1 MDKINVLGHDF
12 EVQKLQVSC
21 VNAAFFSTQ
30 AWSTNRIYSLTISQS
45 NIVNKSY
52 DDLLNDLESVCD
64 GSSMRGANVNHIA
77 IVDTNLRKA
86 VLAKMLKKESD
97 LEKAIEENDDVFF
110 AAYDKLIID
119 LYLNK
124 QLNVCKVTLDVS
136 TLTGGKHTSYVSQ
149 ISDNKTAA
157 SSRDVF
163 DFASG
168 IQKSVLSAAA
178 DILAAVEEEEEDDE
192 EE

>member
-1 MDKINVLGHDF
+1 MEKVNVLGRDF
-12 EVQKLQVSC
+12 DVQKLQVSC
-21 VNAAFFSTQ
+21 VNAAYFSTQ

-45 NIVNKSY
+45 DIVGKSY
-52 DDLLNDLESVCD
+52 DDLLNDLDAVCD
-64 GSSMRGANVNHIA
+64 GSSMRGASVNHIA
-77 IVDTNLRKA
+77 VVDTNLRKA
-86 VLAKMLKKESD
+86 ILAKMLKTEND
-97 LEKAIEENDDVFF
+97 LEKAIAENDDTFF
-110 AAYDKLIID
+110 AAYDKLVVD

-136 TLTGGKHTSYVSQ
+136 TLTGGMHTSYVSQ
-149 ISDNKTAA
+149 IGDNKTAA

-178 DILAAVEEEEEDDE
+178 DILAAIEDEEDEEEE
-192 EE
+192 

>member
-1 MDKINVLGHDF
+1 MEKINILGHNFD
-12 EVQKLQVSC
+12 VQRLSVSC
-21 VNAAFFSTQ
+21 VNAAYFSTQ
-30 AWSTNRIYSLTISQS
+30 AWSTNRIYSLAISQS
-45 NIVNKSY
+45 DIVSKSY
-52 DDLLNDLESVCD
+52 DDLLNNLDAVCD

-77 IVDTNLRKA
+77 VVDTNLRKA
-86 VLAKMLKKESD
+86 VLAKMLKTEND
-97 LEKAIEENDDVFF
+97 LEKAINENDDVFF

-136 TLTGGKHTSYVSQ
+136 TLTNGAHTTYKSE
-149 ISDNKTAA
+149 INGNTTEA
-157 SSRDVF
+157 STRDVF

-178 DILAAVEEEEEDDE
+178 DMLAAVEDDEDE

>member
-1 MDKINVLGHDF
+1 MEKINILGHDF
-12 EVQKLQVSC
+12 DVQRLSVSC
-21 VNAAFFSTQ
+21 VNAAYFSTQ
-30 AWSTNRIYSLTISQS
+30 VWSTNRIYSLTISQS
-45 NIVNKSY
+45 DIVGKSY
-52 DDLLNDLESVCD
+52 DDLLNNLDAVCD

-77 IVDTNLRKA
+77 VVDTNLRKA
-86 VLAKMLKKESD
+86 VLAKMLKTEND
-97 LEKAIEENDDVFF
+97 LEKAINENDDVFF

-136 TLTGGKHTSYVSQ
+136 TLTNGAHTTYKSE
-149 ISDNKTAA
+149 INGNTTEA
-157 SSRDVF
+157 STRDVF

-178 DILAAVEEEEEDDE
+178 DMLAAVEDDEDE

>member
-1 MDKINVLGHDF
+1 MEKINILGHDF
-12 EVQKLQVSC
+12 DVQRLSVSC
-21 VNAAFFSTQ
+21 VNAAYFSTQ

-45 NIVNKSY
+45 DIVGKSY
-52 DDLLNDLESVCD
+52 DDLLNNLDAVCD

-77 IVDTNLRKA
+77 VVDTNLRKA
-86 VLAKMLKKESD
+86 VLAKMLKTEND
-97 LEKAIEENDDVFF
+97 LEKAINENDDVFF

-136 TLTGGKHTSYVSQ
+136 TLTNGTHTTYKSE
-149 ISDNKTAA
+149 INGNTTEA
-157 SSRDVF
+157 STRDVF

-178 DILAAVEEEEEDDE
+178 DILAAVEDDEDE

>member
-1 MDKINVLGHDF
+1 MEKINVLGHDF

-21 VNAAFFSTQ
+21 VNASYFSTQ

-45 NIVNKSY
+45 AIVGKSY
-52 DDLLNDLESVCD
+52 DDLLNDLDAVCD

-86 VLAKMLKKESD
+86 ILAKMLKTEND
-97 LEKAIEENDDVFF
+97 LEKAIESNDDTFF
-110 AAYDKLIID
+110 AAYDKLVVD

-136 TLTGGKHTSYVSQ
+136 TLTGGTHTSYISQ
-149 ISDNKTAA
+149 IGENKTPA

-178 DILAAVEEEEEDDE
+178 DILAAIEDEEEDE

>member
-1 MDKINVLGHDF
+1 MEKINVLGHDF

-21 VNAAFFSTQ
+21 VNAAYFSTQ
-30 AWSTNRIYSLTISQS
+30 AWSSNRIYSLTISQS
-45 NIVNKSY
+45 DIVGKSY
-52 DDLLNDLESVCD
+52 DDLLNNLDAVCD

-77 IVDTNLRKA
+77 VVDTNLRKA
-86 VLAKMLKKESD
+86 VLVKMLKTEND
-97 LEKAIEENDDVFF
+97 LEKAINENDDTFF
-110 AAYDKLIID
+110 AAYDKLIVD

-136 TLTGGKHTSYVSQ
+136 TLTGGTHTSYVSQ
-149 ISDNKTAA
+149 IGDNKTAA

-178 DILAAVEEEEEDDE
+178 DILAAIEDEEEDE

>member
-1 MDKINVLGHDF
+1 MENINVLGHEF
-12 EVQKLQVSC
+12 SVQKLQVSC
-21 VNAAFFSTQ
+21 VNASYFSTQ
-30 AWSTNRIYSLTISQS
+30 AWSTNRIYSLAISQS
-45 NIVNKSY
+45 DIVSKSY
-52 DDLLNDLESVCD
+52 DDLLNDLDAVCD

-86 VLAKMLKKESD
+86 VLAKMLKTEAD
-97 LEKAIEENDDVFF
+97 LEKAINDNDDTFF
-110 AAYDKLIID
+110 SVYDKLIVD

-124 QLNVCKVTLDVS
+124 QLNVCKVTLDIS
-136 TLTGGKHTSYVSQ
+136 TLTGGTHTTYKSE
-149 ISDNKTAA
+149 IGGNTTEA
-157 SSRDVF
+157 STRDVF

-178 DILAAVEEEEEDDE
+178 DMLAAVEDEDE

>member
-1 MDKINVLGHDF
+1 MEKINILGHDF
-12 EVQKLQVSC
+12 DVQKLSVSC
-21 VNAAFFSTQ
+21 VNAAYFSTQ

-45 NIVNKSY
+45 DIVGKSY
-52 DDLLNDLESVCD
+52 DDLLNNLDAVCD

-77 IVDTNLRKA
+77 VVDTNLRKA
-86 VLAKMLKKESD
+86 VLAKMLKTEND
-97 LEKAIEENDDVFF
+97 LEKAINENDDVFF

-136 TLTGGKHTSYVSQ
+136 TLTNGAHTTYKSE
-149 ISDNKTAA
+149 INGNTTEA
-157 SSRDVF
+157 STRDVF

-178 DILAAVEEEEEDDE
+178 DILAAVEDDEDE

>member
-1 MDKINVLGHDF
+1 MEKINVLGHEF

-21 VNAAFFSTQ
+21 VNAAYFSAQ

-45 NIVNKSY
+45 DIVGKSY
-52 DDLLNDLESVCD
+52 DDLLNDLDAVCD

-86 VLAKMLKKESD
+86 VLAKMLKTEND
-97 LEKAIEENDDVFF
+97 LEKAINENDDTFF

-136 TLTGGKHTSYVSQ
+136 TLTNGTHTSYVSQ
-149 ISDNKTAA
+149 IGDNKTAA

-168 IQKSVLSAAA
+168 IQKSVFSAAA
-178 DILAAVEEEEEDDE
+178 DILAAIEEDE

>member
-1 MDKINVLGHDF
+1 MEKINVLGHDF
-12 EVQKLQVSC
+12 DVQKLQVSC
-21 VNAAFFSTQ
+21 VNASFFSTQ

-45 NIVNKSY
+45 NVVNKSY
-52 DDLLNDLESVCD
+52 DELLNDLDSVCD
-64 GSSMRGANVNHIA
+64 SSSMRGANVNHIA

-86 VLAKMLKKESD
+86 VLAKMLKTEND
-97 LEKAIEENDDVFF
+97 LEKAIEGNDDVFF
-110 AAYDKLIID
+110 NAYDKLIID

-136 TLTGGKHTSYVSQ
+136 TLTGGTHTTYVSQ
-149 ISDNKTAA
+149 IGDNKTAA

-178 DILAAVEEEEEDDE
+178 DILSAIEDE
-192 EE
+192 EEGEEE

>member
-1 MDKINVLGHDF
+1 MEKINILGHDF
-12 EVQKLQVSC
+12 DVQRLSVSC
-21 VNAAFFSTQ
+21 VNAAYFSTQ

-45 NIVNKSY
+45 DIVGKSY
-52 DDLLNDLESVCD
+52 DDLLNNLDAVCD

-77 IVDTNLRKA
+77 VVDTNLRKA
-86 VLAKMLKKESD
+86 VLAKMLKTEND
-97 LEKAIEENDDVFF
+97 LEKAINENDDVFF

-136 TLTGGKHTSYVSQ
+136 TLTNGAHTTYKSE
-149 ISDNKTAA
+149 INGNTTEA
-157 SSRDVF
+157 STRDVF

-178 DILAAVEEEEEDDE
+178 DILAAVEDDEDE

>member
-1 MDKINVLGHDF
+1 MEKINILGHDF
-12 EVQKLQVSC
+12 DVQRLSVSC
-21 VNAAFFSTQ
+21 VNAAYFSTQ
-30 AWSTNRIYSLTISQS
+30 VWSTNRIYSLTISQS
-45 NIVNKSY
+45 DIVGKSY
-52 DDLLNDLESVCD
+52 DDLLNNLDAVCD

-77 IVDTNLRKA
+77 VVDTNLRKA
-86 VLAKMLKKESD
+86 VLAKMLKTEND
-97 LEKAIEENDDVFF
+97 LEKAINENDDVFF

-136 TLTGGKHTSYVSQ
+136 TLTNGAHTTYKSE
-149 ISDNKTAA
+149 INGNTTEA
-157 SSRDVF
+157 STRDVF

-178 DILAAVEEEEEDDE
+178 DILAAVEDDEDE

>member
-1 MDKINVLGHDF
+1 MEKINILGHDF
-12 EVQKLQVSC
+12 DVQRLSVSC
-21 VNAAFFSTQ
+21 VNAAYFSTQ

-45 NIVNKSY
+45 DIVGKSY
-52 DDLLNDLESVCD
+52 DDLLNNLDAVCD

-77 IVDTNLRKA
+77 VVDTNLRKA
-86 VLAKMLKKESD
+86 VLAKMLKTEND
-97 LEKAIEENDDVFF
+97 LEKAINENDDVFF

-136 TLTGGKHTSYVSQ
+136 TLTNGAHTTYKSE
-149 ISDNKTAA
+149 INGNTTEA
-157 SSRDVF
+157 STRDVF

-178 DILAAVEEEEEDDE
+178 DILAAVEDEDE

>member
-1 MDKINVLGHDF
+1 MEKINILGHDF
-12 EVQKLQVSC
+12 DVQRLSVSC
-21 VNAAFFSTQ
+21 VNAAYFSTQ

-45 NIVNKSY
+45 DIVGKSY
-52 DDLLNDLESVCD
+52 DDLLNNLDAVCD

-77 IVDTNLRKA
+77 VVDTNLRKA
-86 VLAKMLKKESD
+86 VLAKMLKTEND
-97 LEKAIEENDDVFF
+97 LEKAINENDDVFF

-136 TLTGGKHTSYVSQ
+136 TLTNGAHTTYKSE
-149 ISDNKTAA
+149 INGNTTEA
-157 SSRDVF
+157 STRDVF

-178 DILAAVEEEEEDDE
+178 DMLAAVEDDEDE